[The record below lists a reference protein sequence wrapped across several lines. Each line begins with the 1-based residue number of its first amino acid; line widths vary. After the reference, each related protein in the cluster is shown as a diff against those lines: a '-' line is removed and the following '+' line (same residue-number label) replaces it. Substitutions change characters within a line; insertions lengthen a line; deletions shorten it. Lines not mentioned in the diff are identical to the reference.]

1 MIFKIDY
8 LILYFLKS
16 FLNDNYI
23 DDAHEEIRALESKFG
38 QKVLHELK
46 ILEALLI
53 TVCNE

>member
-23 DDAHEEIRALESKFG
+23 DDLKDKINNNK
-38 QKVLHELK
+38 ELYS
-46 ILEALLI
+46 I
-53 TVCNE
+53 T